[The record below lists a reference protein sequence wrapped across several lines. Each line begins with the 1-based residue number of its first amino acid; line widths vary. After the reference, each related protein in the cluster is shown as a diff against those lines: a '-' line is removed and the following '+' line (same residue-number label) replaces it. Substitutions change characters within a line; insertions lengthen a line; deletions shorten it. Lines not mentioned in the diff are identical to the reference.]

1 MKKITKKTLAAMIGN
16 RGNINKDYALIVL
29 NDLDDILAEEM
40 KGNEAGVYLDNIGT
54 FKRVVKPATR
64 KYIPLKGETMDIPK
78 RVTVKVK
85 PSKTLIERIQ

>member
-16 RGNINKDYALIVL
+16 RGNISKDYAIIVL

-40 KGNEAGVYLDNIGT
+40 KENEAGVYLDNIGT

-64 KYIPLKGETMDIPK
+64 KFIPFKGETVDIPE

-85 PSKTLIERIQ
+85 PSKTLIERVQ